1 MKTFYSKVTFDIEC
15 NGLNPDKI
23 WCIVI
28 KEYKGDTHIFR
39 HDNDNIQEGIDMLM
53 QSETLIGH
61 NIIGFDIPV
70 LNKLYDI
77 DLFKDK
83 EIIDTLTMSR
93 LFNPIREGGH
103 GLESWGYRLK
113 IYKADPPDEWDKF
126 DPRMIPYCEQDVVL
140 NEALYDKLV
149 LDGGGFSD
157 QSIEVEHE
165 VSKILQRQE
174 QHGFFFNE
182 KKGAELLAILKTRM
196 REVEDEVHKVFKPRW
211 VDVKLVTP
219 KLKKDG
225 TLSKSGLTKYEYD
238 EIKNSTDFTTP
249 TDMKP
254 FMRKKLQEFNL
265 GSRKQIGE
273 YLTDF
278 GWKPRRF
285 TPTGQPIIDEG
296 TLKKIDHI
304 PEAKLIAEFLLL
316 QKRIAQIDS
325 WFDVVE
331 DSRVHGRVFS
341 IGAITNRMSHRSPN
355 LAQVPSLKSEYGK
368 ECRACWSVPEGY
380 KLVGIDAAG
389 LELRMLAHYMRDD
402 EYTNELINGDIH
414 SRNQEIAG
422 LKTRDNAKSFIY
434 ALMYGAGDAK
444 LGEVVGG
451 SKATGKKLKQQFLN
465 NLPSFKI
472 LKSKVEQASQRGY
485 LLGLDGRRIFVRH
498 EHASLNT
505 LLQSA
510 GAIVMKIALV
520 MLDTLAKEEKLDY
533 HFVANVHDE
542 WQVEVLDKDAERFG
556 ELGVKAIQE
565 AGKYL
570 ELRCPLDG
578 EYKIGDSWDATH

>member
-1 MKTFYSKVTFDIEC
+1 
-15 NGLNPDKI
+15 
-23 WCIVI
+23 
-28 KEYKGDTHIFR
+28 
-39 HDNDNIQEGIDMLM
+39 
-53 QSETLIGH
+53 
-61 NIIGFDIPV
+61 
-70 LNKLYDI
+70 
-77 DLFKDK
+77 
-83 EIIDTLTMSR
+83 
-93 LFNPIREGGH
+93 
-103 GLESWGYRLK
+103 
-113 IYKADPPDEWDKF
+113 
-126 DPRMIPYCEQDVVL
+126 
-140 NEALYDKLV
+140 
-149 LDGGGFSD
+149 
-157 QSIEVEHE
+157 
-165 VSKILQRQE
+165 
-174 QHGFFFNE
+174 
-182 KKGAELLAILKTRM
+182 
-196 REVEDEVHKVFKPRW
+196 
-211 VDVKLVTP
+211 
-219 KLKKDG
+219 
-225 TLSKSGLTKYEYD
+225 
-238 EIKNSTDFTTP
+238 
-249 TDMKP
+249 
-254 FMRKKLQEFNL
+254 MRKKLQEFNL

-389 LELRMLAHYMRDD
+389 LELRMLAHYMKDN

>member
-1 MKTFYSKVTFDIEC
+1 MKRHFSKITFDIEC
-15 NGLNPDKI
+15 NGLDPDTI

-28 KEYKGDTHIFR
+28 KEYKGETHIFR
-39 HDNDNIQEGIDMLM
+39 HDEDNIQDGVDLLM
-53 QSETLIGH
+53 QSKTLIGH

-70 LNKLYDI
+70 LNKLYDV

-83 EIIDTLTMSR
+83 EIIDTLIMSR
-93 LFNPIREGGH
+93 LFNPIRDGGH

-113 IYKADPPDEWDKF
+113 LYKADPPDEWDEF
-126 DPRMIPYCEQDVVL
+126 DPLMVPYCEQDVVL

-149 LDGGGFSD
+149 LDGGTFSD

-165 VSKILQRQE
+165 VTKILQRQE

-182 KKGAELLAILKTRM
+182 QRGAELLAILKTRM
-196 REVEDEVHKVFKPRW
+196 REVEDEVHKVFKPKW
-211 VDVKLVTP
+211 VDDKIVKP
-219 KLKKDG
+219 YIKKDG
-225 TLSKSGLTKYEYD
+225 TLSKRGLTDEEYEKVLSSENY
-238 EIKNSTDFTTP
+238 E
-249 TDMKP
+249 P
-254 FMRKKLQEFNL
+254 FMRQKYQEFNL

-278 GWKPRRF
+278 GWKPTRF

-296 TLKKIDHI
+296 TLNKIKHI
-304 PEAKLIAEFLLL
+304 PEARLIAEFLLL
-316 QKRIAQIDS
+316 QKRIAQINS
-325 WFDVVE
+325 WFDE
-331 DSRVHGRVFS
+331 LNNGRVHGRVFS

-380 KLVGIDAAG
+380 KLVGIDASG

-451 SKATGKKLKQQFLN
+451 NRATGKKLKQQFLN

-472 LKSKVEQASQRGY
+472 LRSKVEQAAQRGY
-485 LLGLDGRRIFVRH
+485 LLGLDGRKIFVRH
-498 EHASLNT
+498 EHAALNT

-510 GAIVMKIALV
+510 GAIVMKVALI
-520 MLDTLAKEEKLDY
+520 MLDTLATEEKLDY

-542 WQVEVLDKDAERFG
+542 WQVEVSDKDSERFG

-570 ELRCPLDG
+570 KLRCPLDG
-578 EYKIGDSWDATH
+578 EYKIGDSWDETH